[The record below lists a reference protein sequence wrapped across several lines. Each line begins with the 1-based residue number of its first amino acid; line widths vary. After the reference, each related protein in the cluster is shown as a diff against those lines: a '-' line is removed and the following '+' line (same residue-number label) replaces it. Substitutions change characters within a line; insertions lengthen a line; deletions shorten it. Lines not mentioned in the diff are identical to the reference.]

1 LQSTKTEVKP
11 YSKDG
16 SKREQ
21 VEKMFDS
28 ISHKYDFLNHFL
40 SLGVDHIWRLK
51 AVARLKDIQPKRI
64 LDVASGTA
72 DLAIAALKL
81 NPDEV
86 IGIDLSENML
96 QVGRTKLDKKGI
108 KNITLMQGDSENLPF
123 KDNEF
128 DAITVG
134 FGVRN
139 YENLEK
145 GLLEMKRVLRP
156 GGKLVVLEF
165 SKPSAFPIK
174 QMFTFYSKYILP
186 LWGKI
191 FSGSQEAYVYL
202 PESVKHFPEGQNFI
216 DILEQCAYNK
226 TSFSRLTFGITTV
239 YEGTK

>member
-1 LQSTKTEVKP
+1 MQSTKTEVKP
-11 YSKDG
+11 YSKEG

-40 SLGVDHIWRLK
+40 SFGVDHIWRRK
-51 AVARLKDIQPKRI
+51 TIARIKDIQPKRI
-64 LDVASGTA
+64 LDVATGTA
-72 DLAIAALKL
+72 DLAIAGLKL
-81 NPDEV
+81 NPEEV

-96 QVGRTKLDKKGI
+96 SVGRTKLTKKGI
-108 KNITLMQGDSENLPF
+108 ENIKLMQGDSENLPF
-123 KDNEF
+123 EDNYF

-156 GGKLVVLEF
+156 GGKLAVLEF
-165 SKPSAFPIK
+165 SKPAAFPIK
-174 QMFTFYSKYILP
+174 QFYTFYSKYILP

-216 DILEQCAYNK
+216 DILSQCGYKK
-226 TSFSRLTFGITTV
+226 TSFSRLTFGITSI
-239 YEGTK
+239 YEGTR

>member
-1 LQSTKTEVKP
+1 MQSTKTEVKP
-11 YSKDG
+11 YSQDG
-16 SKREQ
+16 SKRDQ

-40 SLGVDHIWRLK
+40 SLGVDHIWRKK
-51 AVARLKDIQPKRI
+51 AISRLKSLQPKKI
-64 LDVASGTA
+64 LDVATGTA

-81 NPDEV
+81 NPDQV
-86 IGIDLSENML
+86 VGIDLSENML
-96 QVGRTKLDKKGI
+96 SVGRKKLSKKGI
-108 KNITLMQGDSENLPF
+108 EHINLMQGDSENLPF
-123 KDNEF
+123 EDDAF

-145 GLLEMKRVLRP
+145 GLNEMKRVLRP

-202 PESVKHFPEGQNFI
+202 PESVKHFPEGKDFI
-216 DILEQCAYNK
+216 NILSQCGYKN
-226 TSFSRLTFGITTV
+226 TSFSRLTFGITSV

>member
-1 LQSTKTEVKP
+1 MQSTKTEVKP

-40 SLGVDHIWRLK
+40 SLGVDHIWPRK

-108 KNITLMQGDSENLPF
+108 KNIT
-123 KDNEF
+123 
-128 DAITVG
+128 
-134 FGVRN
+134 
-139 YENLEK
+139 
-145 GLLEMKRVLRP
+145 
-156 GGKLVVLEF
+156 
-165 SKPSAFPIK
+165 
-174 QMFTFYSKYILP
+174 
-186 LWGKI
+186 
-191 FSGSQEAYVYL
+191 
-202 PESVKHFPEGQNFI
+202 
-216 DILEQCAYNK
+216 
-226 TSFSRLTFGITTV
+226 
-239 YEGTK
+239 

>member
-40 SLGVDHIWRLK
+40 SMGIDHSWRRK
-51 AVARLKDIQPKRI
+51 AIARLRPLNPKRI
-64 LDVASGTA
+64 LDVATGTG

-86 IGIDLSENML
+86 VGIDLSENML
-96 QVGRTKLDKKGI
+96 SVGRTKLTKKGI
-108 KNITLMQGDSENLPF
+108 ENISLMQGDSENLPF
-123 KDNEF
+123 EDNEF

-165 SKPSAFPIK
+165 SKPGKFPVK
-174 QMFTFYSKYILP
+174 QLFTFYSKYILP

-191 FSGSQEAYVYL
+191 FSGSNEAYVYL
-202 PESVKHFPEGQNFI
+202 PESVKHFPEGKNFI
-216 DILEQCAYNK
+216 EILNSCGYKK
-226 TSFSRLTFGITTV
+226 TDFSRLTFGITSV